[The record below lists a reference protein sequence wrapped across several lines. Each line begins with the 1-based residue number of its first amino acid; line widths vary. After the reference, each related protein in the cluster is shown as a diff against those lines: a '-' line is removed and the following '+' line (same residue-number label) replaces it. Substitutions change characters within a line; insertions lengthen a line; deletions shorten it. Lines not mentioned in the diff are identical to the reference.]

1 MSAAS
6 PHVPEASTL
15 SASTSAPRR
24 LVILTAV
31 TVISLIVGL
40 ILALVVVGRD
50 NDQGDVQRLFY
61 IHMPSFFGAFFAFGA
76 AVVGGIGYLR
86 TRNLKWDALAVSGIE
101 VGLALSLVN
110 LLTGSVWARPIW
122 NTWWT
127 WDPRLTS
134 AAVMC
139 LTYAAY
145 LMLRNAIENP
155 NQRRRFAAV
164 YGIIAFATVIYTLI
178 IIRIR
183 PDTIHP
189 TIIGASPTN
198 AEGTFEATVSTAVA
212 LVPNL
217 LIWGVLIPWTLV
229 WHRIRLQNLIERVA
243 LRRAERNAE

>member
-1 MSAAS
+1 MSAT
-6 PHVPEASTL
+6 STTARDVTAAPDVQSL
-15 SASTSAPRR
+15 PRR
-24 LVILTAV
+24 LKILTGV
-31 TVISLIVGL
+31 TVVSLVIGL
-40 ILALVVVGRD
+40 ILALVVVSRD
-50 NDQGDVQRLFY
+50 ADQGDVQRLFY

-76 AVVGGIGYLR
+76 GVIGGIGYLR
-86 TRNLKWDALAVSGIE
+86 TRNIKWDVLAVSGVE
-101 VGLALSLVN
+101 VGLALSMVN
-110 LLTGSVWARPIW
+110 LLTGAIWARPIW

-145 LMLRNAIENP
+145 LMLRNALENP

-164 YGIIAFATVIYTLI
+164 YGIIAFATVIYTLV

-189 TIIGASPTN
+189 TVIGASPTN

-217 LIWGVLIPWTLV
+217 FIWGLLIPWTLM

-243 LRRAERNAE
+243 VRRAQLNAE